1 MNSNQNTTSKLP
13 QKPLGD
19 TTVAALGF
27 GLMGMSF
34 GYKHDDTPEV
44 AEQKHLELLT
54 QAADAGA
61 TFWDTSDVYGPF
73 TNEELVGKWFKQ
85 TGRRKEIFLATK
97 FANTIDPQ
105 TFKMTIRGDKE
116 YVKQAIEGSLKRLGT
131 DYVDLYYQHR
141 VDKNVRIEETVEA
154 MAELVKEGKV
164 RYLGLS
170 ECSARTLRRAHK
182 VHPIA
187 ACQLEYSMFTL
198 DIERPEVGL
207 KEACEELGVTI
218 VAYSPL
224 SKGLLTGEL
233 KSRSDLKEGDVRLI
247 LPRFSEENFGKN
259 LDVVNL
265 IVKLAEKK
273 GCTSGQLAIA
283 WLLRQGNVIP
293 LFGTRQ
299 KKHFEENLRA
309 LNVNLT
315 EEEMQQ
321 IREFAVNADVRG
333 ERYPPE
339 LLAKSYLD
347 TI

>member
-1 MNSNQNTTSKLP
+1 MNSHQTSNSQLP

-27 GLMGMSF
+27 GLMGMSHA
-34 GYKHDDTPEV
+34 YKYDDAPEV

-54 QAADAGA
+54 QVANAGA
-61 TFWDTSDVYGPF
+61 TFWDTSDIYGPF
-73 TNEELVGKWFKQ
+73 TNEELVGKWFKL

-97 FANTIDPQ
+97 FGNLNDPQ
-105 TFKMTIRGDKE
+105 TGQRIIRGDRE
-116 YVKQAIEGSLKRLGT
+116 YVKQAIEASLKRLGT

-141 VDKNVRIEETVEA
+141 VDKNTRIEETVEA

-170 ECSARTLRRAHK
+170 ECSAKTLRRAHK

-207 KEACEELGVTI
+207 KEACEELGVAI

-224 SKGLLTGEL
+224 SQGLLTGEL
-233 KSRSDLKEGDVRLI
+233 KSRNDLKAGDIRLI
-247 LPRFSEENFGKN
+247 LPRFSEENFSKN

-265 IVKLAEKK
+265 VTQLAENK

-299 KKHFEENLRA
+299 KKHFEENMGA
-309 LNVNLT
+309 LNVSLT
-315 EEEMQQ
+315 EEEVQQ
-321 IREFAVNADVRG
+321 IREVVEKADVKG

-339 LLAKSYLD
+339 LLARSYLD

>member
-1 MNSNQNTTSKLP
+1 MNTSPKLP
-13 QKPLGD
+13 QRNIGNE
-19 TTVAALGF
+19 TVPAFGF

-34 GYKHDDTPEV
+34 SYKHSDDPEV
-44 AEQKHLELLT
+44 AEKIHLEILT
-54 QAADAGA
+54 RAADIGL
-61 TFWDTSDVYGPF
+61 THWDTSDVYGPF
-73 TNEELVGKWFKQ
+73 TNEELVGKWFKL

-97 FANTIDPQ
+97 FANTTNPK
-105 TFKMTIRGDKE
+105 TGERVIRGDKE

-141 VDKNVRIEETVEA
+141 VDKNTRIEETVEA
-154 MAELVKEGKV
+154 MAELVKQGKV

-198 DIERPEVGL
+198 DIERSEVGL
-207 KEACEELGVTI
+207 KEACEELGVAI

-233 KSRSDLKEGDVRLI
+233 KSRSDLKEGDFRLI
-247 LPRFSEENFGKN
+247 LPRFSEENFSKN

-265 IVKLAEKK
+265 VAEIAQKK
-273 GCTSGQLAIA
+273 GCASGQLALA
-283 WLLRQGNVIP
+283 WLLRQGENVIP
-293 LFGTRQ
+293 LFGSRQ
-299 KKHFEENLRA
+299 WKHIEENLGA
-309 LNVNLT
+309 LYVVLT
-315 EEEMQQ
+315 EEEVTK
-321 IREFAVNADVRG
+321 IREAVLRADVRG
-333 ERYPPE
+333 ERYPPA
-339 LLAKSYLD
+339 LLAMSYLD